1 MAESREGVDL
11 DHVLEGRTVSAVR
24 YTDPH
29 LQGHLEKE
37 TPDRITELKTAQIQQ
52 KTQIC
57 DNDALSQCPEVH
69 MTAVTNVRSHD
80 V

>member
-11 DHVLEGRTVSAVR
+11 DHVLEGGTVSAVR

-37 TPDRITELKTAQIQQ
+37 PWVSTMELK
-52 KTQIC
+52 
-57 DNDALSQCPEVH
+57 
-69 MTAVTNVRSHD
+69 
-80 V
+80 